1 MTIDLRDHEI
11 IEKITGVRMAN
22 NVLWM
27 RLVTIALENSADET
41 REVLGRINEN
51 DQKISALMKDMAK

>member
-27 RLVTIALENSADET
+27 RLVTIALENAADET
-41 REVLGRINEN
+41 REVLRRINEN
-51 DQKISALMKDMAK
+51 DQKISGLMKDMAK

>member
-1 MTIDLRDHEI
+1 MTIDKRDHDV

-27 RLVTIALENSADET
+27 RLVTIALENAPAET
-41 REVLGRINEN
+41 REVLGRINDN
-51 DQKISALMKDMAK
+51 DQKISGFMKDMAK